1 MTRRHLACAVLAILV
16 LVLPA
21 LAGPLQDDLK
31 GRRARVMERLGADSL
46 FILWGVPNSENLFY
60 LTGIA
65 QDDSVLVLMPGNR
78 KQKEILFVRGFD
90 ARREHWTGHSLT
102 AKEAT
107 EETGIETIF
116 TLDAFEPFISAVL
129 AQRPFGGDSDGAEYA
144 AFSKALEENRARLAL
159 VLGQRSLSGPA
170 GHALEF
176 AARLRSRFDGFTMR
190 DATEILNSLR
200 QIKTSYEQEILRRS
214 VQISNEAHMA
224 GMRAAA
230 PGVYEYEV
238 ESAIEAVYLRKG
250 AMKPGYESIVASG
263 PNANILHYNE
273 SRRQMQ
279 PGDLL
284 LVDAAG
290 SYKGYTGDIT
300 RTYPVNGT
308 FSAEQREIYEIV
320 LAAQTAGIEVAKAGN
335 RTAAITKACADV
347 IKAGLLKL
355 GLITDAS
362 GDQFRIWYTHGP
374 THWLGLNVHDVGSTD
389 ILAPGMAFVVEPGI
403 YVRESALDNLPKTPE
418 NIKFIEQVRPA
429 FRKYRDIGIR
439 IEDSFLL
446 TESGLE
452 RLSVTV
458 PRTIAEIESFMRKS
472 PSNTGQFR

>member
-1 MTRRHLACAVLAILV
+1 MTRRHLACAVLAILA
-16 LVLPA
+16 LALPA
-21 LAGPLQDDLK
+21 PAGPLQDDLK
-31 GRRARVMERLGADSL
+31 ARRARVMERLGPDSL
-46 FILWGVPNSENLFY
+46 FILWGVPNAENLFY
-60 LTGIA
+60 LTNTA
-65 QDDSVLVLMPGNR
+65 QDDSVLVLMPGNM

-102 AKEAT
+102 SKEAT
-107 EETGIETIF
+107 EETGIETIL
-116 TLDAFEPFISAVL
+116 TLDQFEPFISAVF
-129 AQRPFGGDSDGAEYA
+129 AQRPFGPDSDGAEYA
-144 AFSKALEENRARLAL
+144 AFFKALEENRARLAL
-159 VLGQRSLSGPA
+159 VFGQRNLSGPA

-176 AARLRSRFDGFTMR
+176 AARLRNRFDGFTMR

-214 VQISNEAHMA
+214 LQISNEAHMA

-238 ESAIEAVYLRKG
+238 ESAIEAVYLKNG

-263 PNANILHYNE
+263 PNATILHYSE
-273 SRRQMQ
+273 SLRQMQ

-290 SYKGYTGDIT
+290 SYKSYTGDIT

-320 LAAQTAGIEVAKAGN
+320 LAAQEAGIKAAKAGN
-335 RTAAITKACADV
+335 RTAAITKACADGV
-347 IKAGLLKL
+347 KAGLLRL

-374 THWLGLNVHDVGSTD
+374 THWLGLNVHDVGATD

-403 YVRESALDNLPKTPE
+403 YIREAALDNLPKTAE

-429 FRKYRDIGIR
+429 MRKYRDIGIR

-458 PRTIAEIESFMRKS
+458 PRTITEIESFMAK
-472 PSNTGQFR
+472 PTSNTGQIR

>member
-1 MTRRHLACAVLAILV
+1 MTPRHLACAVLAILV

-21 LAGPLQDDLK
+21 AAGPLQDDLRA
-31 GRRARVMERLGADSL
+31 RRARVMERLGPESL
-46 FILWGVPNSENLFY
+46 FILWGVPNAENLFY
-60 LTGIA
+60 LTGTA
-65 QDDSVLVLMPGNR
+65 QDDSVLLLIPGNM
-78 KQKEILFVRGFD
+78 KQREILFVRGFD

-102 AKEAT
+102 AREAT
-107 EETGIETIF
+107 DETGIETIL
-116 TLDAFEPFISAVL
+116 TLDQFEPFIAAIF
-129 AQRPFGGDSDGAEYA
+129 AQLPFSPDNSAEYA
-144 AFSKALEENRARLAL
+144 AFFKALDENRARLAL
-159 VLGQRSLSGPA
+159 VFGRRSLSGPS
-170 GHALEF
+170 GPALEF

-200 QIKTSYEQEILRRS
+200 QVKTSYEQEILRRS
-214 VQISNEAHMA
+214 LQISNEAHTA

-230 PGVYEYEV
+230 PERYEYEV
-238 ESAIEAVYLRKG
+238 ESAIEAVYLRNG

-263 PNANILHYNE
+263 PNATILHYNE
-273 SRRQMQ
+273 SLRLMR

-300 RTYPVNGT
+300 RTYPVDGT
-308 FSAEQREIYEIV
+308 FSAVQREIYEIV
-320 LAAQTAGIEVAKAGN
+320 LAAQEAGIKAATAGN

-347 IKAGLLKL
+347 IKTGLLRL

-374 THWLGLNVHDVGSTD
+374 THWLGLNVHDVGATD

-403 YVRESALDNLPKTPE
+403 YIREAALDNLPKTAE
-418 NIKFIEQVRPA
+418 NIKFIEQVRPVV
-429 FRKYRDIGIR
+429 RKYRDIGVR

-452 RLSVTV
+452 CLSVTV
-458 PRTIAEIESFMRKS
+458 PRTIAEIESFMRK
-472 PSNTGQFR
+472 PTSNSGQIR